1 VTNVIDTSRCEK
13 NRLRSKEEKAM
24 PTILSGLAVVATFMA
39 LGLPAEAQQTQKI
52 PRIGF
57 FIAVSTAATAPFIE
71 AFRQGLRDLGY
82 VEGKNIVLEIRGGEA
97 KRNRVADLAAE
108 LVRLKVDVI
117 VAGGGTAVDAVK
129 KATTT
134 IPIVMRYDGDPV
146 RRGVVASL
154 ARPRGNIT
162 GVASITTNLIGKHLE
177 LLTEVVAGVGLRLN

>member
-1 VTNVIDTSRCEK
+1 VRVTKERDAKSRTQAGK
-13 NRLRSKEEKAM
+13 LMSKK
-24 PTILSGLAVVATFMA
+24 IVGLALCAMLIA
-39 LGLPAEAQQTQKI
+39 LYKFADAQQPQKV
-52 PRIGF
+52 PRIGLL
-57 FIAVSTAATAPFIE
+57 ISASSAETAPFIE

-82 VEGKNIVLEIRGGEA
+82 IEGKNIVLEIRGGEA
-97 KRNRVADLAAE
+97 RRNRITDLAAE
-108 LVRLKVDVI
+108 LVSLNVDVI

-146 RRGVVASL
+146 RRGVVGSL

-177 LLTEVVAGVGLRLN
+177 LLTEVVAGIGLRLN